1 MEHRSLLRLQ
11 NYMKK
16 LLEFIIK
23 GILGKKDFTVTES
36 VEGDF
41 VNLGIKVPGEDTGL
55 IIGKEGR
62 TIKAI
67 RNLLKVRATLERK
80 GVSVSIDS

>member
-1 MEHRSLLRLQ
+1 V
-11 NYMKK
+11 KK
-16 LLEFIIK
+16 LLEYIIK

-36 VEGDF
+36 TEGDF

-80 GVSVSIDS
+80 GVSVSIEE